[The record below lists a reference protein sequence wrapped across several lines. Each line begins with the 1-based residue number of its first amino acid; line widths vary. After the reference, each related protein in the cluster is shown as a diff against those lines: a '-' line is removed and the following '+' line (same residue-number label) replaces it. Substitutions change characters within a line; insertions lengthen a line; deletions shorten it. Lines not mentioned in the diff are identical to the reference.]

1 MDELEKKAFDLAKVF
16 HQNQKYGNE
25 PYTRHLEDVVAVL
38 KRFGITDSAI
48 LAAAWLHDAVEDT
61 SLTIEMVESEFG
73 KNVASLVYAVTT
85 EPGKN
90 RKERNTKTYPK
101 IKAKNEAIY
110 LKLADRIANAQA
122 SIENNIEKLKM
133 YQNEFHDFKIALR
146 QPGVADEM
154 WSFLEELIRSKS
166 HATQK

>member
-61 SLTIEMVESEFG
+61 SLTIETVESELG
-73 KNVASLVYAVTT
+73 NDVASLVSAVTT
-85 EPGKN
+85 ELGKN
-90 RKERNTKTYPK
+90 RKERNAKTYPK
-101 IKAKNEAIY
+101 IQAKHKAIY
-110 LKLADRIANAQA
+110 LKLADRIANVEA
-122 SIENNIEKLKM
+122 SLENNIKKLKM
-133 YQNEFHDFKIALR
+133 YQDEFPAFKMSLK
-146 QPGVADEM
+146 QPGVADKM
-154 WSFLEELIRSKS
+154 WSFLEELISTPR
-166 HATQK
+166 T